1 MTYWGYLLLAA
12 FVALGLTE
20 RLTWR
25 KAGKTALI
33 VTVVA
38 ILVAFA
44 NIGGL
49 R

>member
-1 MTYWGYLLLAA
+1 VTYWGYLLLAV
-12 FVALGLTE
+12 FVGLGLTE

-25 KAGKTALI
+25 KAGKAALLVTAVTI
-33 VTVVA
+33 V
-38 ILVAFA
+38 VAFA

>member
-1 MTYWGYLLLAA
+1 VPYWGYLLLAA

-33 VTVVA
+33 LTAAV
-38 ILVAFA
+38 IFVAFA

>member
-25 KAGKTALI
+25 KAGKTAVILTAVVI
-33 VTVVA
+33 VA
-38 ILVAFA
+38 AFA
-44 NIGGL
+44 SMGGL

>member
-1 MTYWGYLLLAA
+1 VTYWGYLLLAV

-33 VTVVA
+33 VTAVV
-38 ILVAFA
+38 IVGAFA
-44 NIGGL
+44 SIGGL

>member
-1 MTYWGYLLLAA
+1 VTYWGYLLLAA

-33 VTVVA
+33 ATAAV